1 MNEPACF
8 EKTDK
13 TMPKSNI
20 HLSEYIDNQMHNV
33 EHRDVH
39 SLYGYFSSLRTY

>member
-13 TMPKSNI
+13 TMPKGAI
-20 HLSEYIDNQMHNV
+20 HHIGESLRPV

-39 SLYGYFSSLRTY
+39 NVYGYFNT